1 MIARLS
7 LTVPAADIRYS
18 IGFRMALLTLV
29 RHGQASFL
37 ESNYDKLSERGE
49 RQSRILGE
57 YWLRTG
63 ATFDQVYYGPA
74 CRHLHT
80 GEIVAEVYSRA
91 GAAWPE
97 PVTLPELDEY
107 PGIEVMR
114 TFLPGLMEKHEDI
127 RALEAEFRRT
137 GDRSAAFRVYDKL
150 FQRITRM
157 WVDQELDS
165 PEVESWRN
173 FCERVD
179 RGIATI
185 RDGAHKNGRVA
196 VFTSGGVIAATVRQ
210 ALDLAPQRTLELSWT
225 PRNASYTE
233 FLFSLERFSLSSFNN
248 HPHLED
254 EEMLTYR

>member
-1 MIARLS
+1 
-7 LTVPAADIRYS
+7 
-18 IGFRMALLTLV
+18 MALLTLV

-57 YWLRTG
+57 YWRDTG
-63 ATFDQVYYGPA
+63 VVFDQVYYGPA
-74 CRHLHT
+74 CRHLRT
-80 GEIVAEVYSRA
+80 GEIVAEVYRRA
-91 GAAWPE
+91 GVPWPD
-97 PVTLPELDEY
+97 PVTLVELDEY

-127 RALEAEFRRT
+127 RALETEFRRA
-137 GDRSAAFRVYDKL
+137 GDQSAAFRIYDKL

-157 WVDQELDS
+157 WVDEELDS
-165 PEVESWRN
+165 QEVESWRN

-185 RDGAHKNGRVA
+185 REGAHKNGRVV
-196 VFTSGGVIAATVRQ
+196 VFTSGGVIAATVRR

-225 PRNASYTE
+225 SRNASYTE
-233 FLFSLERFSLSSFNN
+233 FLFSRERFSLSSFNN

-254 EEMLTYR
+254 EELLTYR